1 MAAAADDHGYD
12 IVIDGIRRTYRD
24 QLDIAE
30 EAVRYFR
37 RNSSEAEY
45 LRTHGH
51 AQLRWPLIRLG
62 FATKKNPEPN
72 RIRALVASS

>member
-37 RNSSEAEY
+37 RNSSNNHIS
-45 LRTHGH
+45 LFDRRNKVFMPVDGD
-51 AQLRWPLIRLG
+51 
-62 FATKKNPEPN
+62 
-72 RIRALVASS
+72 